1 MTLFKYQREQCVV
14 MNPFDL
20 EKFLIRNLVKSRDG
34 LGFGDSDYDALLDYF
49 LNPVEALE
57 YMRESPPQIDKDPLL
72 EGVYKP
78 GTLLYFDSKE
88 NSVWYGDDNLGYI
101 LLIRDKQHP
110 LIWEVESY
118 KERVTRDLTTT
129 GIKITK
135 TEETGDWIGDWEHE
149 SHYIY
154 HKFYTI
160 NHDSP
165 VQMQLL
171 NWVGGSWKTLLHFPL
186 QTLQLKRLLEEPS

>member
-20 EKFLIRNLVKSRDG
+20 KKFLIRNLVKSRDG

-88 NSVWYGDDNLGYI
+88 NSVWYGDNNLGYI

-110 LIWEVESY
+110 LIWEVERY
-118 KERVTRDLTTT
+118 KERDDWMGYALTTT

-135 TEETGDWIGDWEHE
+135 TEPQWKPEDLIG
-149 SHYIY
+149 STKINIY

-171 NWVGGSWKTLLHFPL
+171 NWVGGSWKTLL
-186 QTLQLKRLLEEPS
+186 QLKRLLEEPS